1 MDGLSKCN
9 NPVSMGFDDLG
20 LLGHC
25 NRDPEQVPKVLGLFC
40 VDIRGVVGSNNFG
53 KVNCIFLDNVEPLV
67 KEKVW
72 TSRREVDLFDN
83 IGGICCL
90 VIKEVEALLHLWLEP
105 CLKHC

>member
-1 MDGLSKCN
+1 
-9 NPVSMGFDDLG
+9 MGFDDLG